1 FTAPSSPTEEALA
14 GIWGEVLAV
23 DPIGV
28 DDNFFELG
36 GHSLLATRVTTR
48 IRTRFGVELP
58 LAAVFEL
65 PTVRELAAT
74 IEAAILAEIEQ
85 MSDEEVHQ
93 SLERHSE
100 ARRDEDGVSQ

>member
-1 FTAPSSPTEEALA
+1 
-14 GIWGEVLAV
+14 
-23 DPIGV
+23 
-28 DDNFFELG
+28 
-36 GHSLLATRVTTR
+36 RVTTR